1 MKNKKKIAI
10 VLIAI
15 VLIILFVNTAHI
27 HHEKQ
32 WLQKN
37 IDHIFTWHFSQLNFN
52 QMVIALHPDMSEEER
67 SYYEGEVTKAGY
79 IISQLFA
86 STSYRE
92 SIGLN
97 VVVGLLDQATG
108 TDAINELHMTKE
120 LNDLLNELHTQH
132 FSDEQKISETL
143 EILKKSIIEK

>member
-52 QMVIALHPDMSEEER
+52 QMVIALNPDMSEEER

-97 VVVGLLDQATG
+97 VIVGLLDPAPG